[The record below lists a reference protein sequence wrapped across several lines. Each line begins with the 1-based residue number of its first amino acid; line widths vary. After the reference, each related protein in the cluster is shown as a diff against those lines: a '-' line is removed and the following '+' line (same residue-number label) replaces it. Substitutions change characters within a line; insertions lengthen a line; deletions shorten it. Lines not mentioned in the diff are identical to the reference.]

1 MKSAKPLPWTYLRSY
16 PKSWQVDMAHP
27 FLNSVTRQSVL
38 WRWTHVT
45 YLHTMH
51 VLKHGCKLDMNQIS
65 LLFGFLATVFNTCS
79 SSCCFKLLRLNTA
92 SLGTFSAETRTLSN
106 PNIHYAECSAGDD
119 VRGDLT
125 PFAGDRRQFSLLG
138 ETGGNS
144 CLLMSNS

>member
-1 MKSAKPLPWTYLRSY
+1 MKSAKPLPWTYLHSY

-27 FLNSVTRQSVL
+27 FLNSVTCQSVL

-51 VLKHGCKLDMNQIS
+51 VLKHGCKLDINQIS

-92 SLGTFSAETRTLSN
+92 SLGTFSAETRTLLN
-106 PNIHYAECSAGDD
+106 PYIHMPNAR

-138 ETGGNS
+138 ETGGNC
-144 CLLMSNS
+144 CLLMSDS

>member
-27 FLNSVTRQSVL
+27 FLNSVTCQSVL

-51 VLKHGCKLDMNQIS
+51 VLKHGCKLDINQIS
-65 LLFGFLATVFNTCS
+65 LLFGFLATFFNTSS

-92 SLGTFSAETRTLSN
+92 SLGTFSAETRTLLN
-106 PNIHYAECSAGDD
+106 PHIHMPYVRQAMMWEVIWLPSLVTGDSFLCW
-119 VRGDLT
+119 VR
-125 PFAGDRRQFSLLG
+125 QV
-138 ETGGNS
+138 ETVA
-144 CLLMSNS
+144 C